1 MRSNPLLDDP
11 FVNCALFCQNNF
23 YLTRDIGLEHLKPI
37 HWKNEV
43 NYNMKRDET
52 EMKMQKLTKRYGTWI
67 VQKRPKLATD
77 CVYIV
82 GDKMLSESNTN
93 DS

>member
-23 YLTRDIGLEHLKPI
+23 ILTRDIGLEHLKPI

-43 NYNMKRDET
+43 NYNIKQDET
-52 EMKMQKLTKRYGTWI
+52 EKWNAKAYQTLWNMSYAKETEIGHRLRLYSRWQDAEWT
-67 VQKRPKLATD
+67 
-77 CVYIV
+77 
-82 GDKMLSESNTN
+82 
-93 DS
+93 